1 MVLIIADTNTTG
13 SLALGKEIRCPALQV
28 SLTCKS
34 QNKYI
39 VFKIMGKKSVVRK
52 KEKLEM

>member
-39 VFKIMGKKSVVRK
+39 VFKIMGKQYVVRK